1 MHQNASPNFSILGKT
16 LKVKGP
22 FCIMQGRELY
32 FGPAVFCL
40 KNELNRHYEIQFFY
54 HCGAKVLPF
63 APILVTESASC
74 LKRICTVTNVAPRGR
89 ESQDFAAG
97 NRRISEHIQNLISS
111 IRFSFTSS
119 VLLATHAAAATFYAS
134 NSTTALEE
142 LSLSGAYGWSS
153 PQFAPILHTCNETY
167 TGIIN
172 AHLQDSLEAAAF
184 ARNRLMEYG
193 KDDEIFM
200 RWFGDGSIYEVIGLL
215 DYLVE
220 ANKDHISWR
229 CDDISDKCDP
239 NPTWGGYSYEESQN
253 VLCPYFFQERV
264 ALSKLCFDGT
274 IVETTP
280 KHYGGIDMLHRYLH
294 LPAMNTEYI
303 QEYYEEIDEILDLAQ
318 NNATFATRNVDS
330 YLYYIAEVYAESV
343 VPGGCLGDL

>member
-16 LKVKGP
+16 FKLKGP
-22 FCIMQGRELY
+22 FCTMQGRELH
-32 FGPAVFCL
+32 FGPAKFCL
-40 KNELNRHYEIQFFY
+40 KSELNRHYEMQFFLPLRCKSIAFCTY
-54 HCGAKVLPF
+54 SGNQICDLSKEDMYGNECGA
-63 APILVTESASC
+63 S
-74 LKRICTVTNVAPRGR
+74 
-89 ESQDFAAG
+89 
-97 NRRISEHIQNLISS
+97 
-111 IRFSFTSS
+111 
-119 VLLATHAAAATFYAS
+119 S
-134 NSTTALEE
+134 NSTNALEE

-167 TGIIN
+167 TRIIN

-220 ANKDHISWR
+220 ANKDQISWR

-264 ALSKLCFDGT
+264 ALSKMCFDGT

-280 KHYGGIDMLHRYLH
+280 KHYGGIDMLHRDLH